1 MTTHSLL
8 QNLHTIRYDT
18 IRYDSVYLTC
28 SKKLTNSQLNS
39 PHGTNKNVKEKL
51 KNKLMSII
59 SHHIQE
65 FQMFKN
71 GLQFLVHP
79 VNMCLFTSFKI
90 RYFFALRRLFILS
103 FTSLHAFLKISSIL
117 TNKLNIV

>member
-1 MTTHSLL
+1 
-8 QNLHTIRYDT
+8 
-18 IRYDSVYLTC
+18 
-28 SKKLTNSQLNS
+28 
-39 PHGTNKNVKEKL
+39 
-51 KNKLMSII
+51 MSMI

-90 RYFFALRRLFILS
+90 KYFFALRVVHTFFHLPTR
-103 FTSLHAFLKISSIL
+103 IS
-117 TNKLNIV
+117 